1 MTNEILKAKAISNQY
16 LFTKKEKPKPLSR
29 GERLYMQFL
38 LNCKKKK

>member
-29 GERLYMQFL
+29 GERIYIQVI
-38 LNCKKKK
+38 LNSKKK